1 MSGTGDQGVRGRTT
15 VWRAMARSPLRF
27 VLSSWPWRALAYL
40 VTGAPIGL
48 FWLALILALL
58 LLGLLLTPV
67 VAGVALLAFVPIL
80 AVALAAI
87 ERRRLRW
94 LDPRPAP
101 SPHRAVTRQG
111 FRPWLRF
118 RLREAASWRELGYAL
133 LHGVLSVFDAAVVFN
148 VAAFA
153 GTPIAAPALVRGGE
167 RIQYGSLATI
177 DTPGE
182 AWAVVPIGFAVAV
195 AGLYVVT
202 LLAAARAALARAL
215 LVPSGEAELGERL
228 VAVTASRA
236 RMAGAF
242 ETERRRIERDLHD
255 GAQQRLTG
263 LIMLLG
269 LARLDGDSE
278 LIGKAQDEARAALA
292 ELRDLVR
299 GIHPSIL
306 TDRGLEAA
314 VRALAERSPVPVE
327 VDVDLP
333 VRPPEQ
339 IESAAYFVVAEAL
352 TNAAKHGGARRAR
365 VFARVLG
372 RLLIVEIRDDGTG
385 GADPGRG
392 TGLQGLA
399 DRVAVHDGT
408 LRLSSPP
415 GGPTIIRVEMPCE

>member
-1 MSGTGDQGVRGRTT
+1 MSGTGDHGAGGRTT
-15 VWRAMARSPLRF
+15 VWRSMARNPLRF
-27 VLSSWPWRALAYL
+27 LFSAWPWRAFAYV
-40 VTGAPIGL
+40 VTGVPIGL
-48 FWLALILALL
+48 VWLAFTLALL
-58 LLGLLLTPV
+58 GLGLLLTPV
-67 VAGVALLAFVPIL
+67 VAGVVLLACVPLL
-80 AVALAAI
+80 AVALAAV

-101 SPHRAVTRQG
+101 SPHGAVPRPG
-111 FRPWLRF
+111 LRPWIRY
-118 RLREAASWRELGYAL
+118 RLRETASWRELGYGL
-133 LHGVLSVFDAAVVFN
+133 LHGALSVFDGAVVSNLIAVAAVQ
-148 VAAFA
+148 
-153 GTPIAAPALVRGGE
+153 IAAPALVGGGD
-167 RIQYGSLATI
+167 RIQYGSLVTV

-182 AWAVVPIGFAVAV
+182 AWALVPVGVVVAV
-195 AGLYVVT
+195 AGLYALT
-202 LLAAARAALARAL
+202 LLAGARAALARAL
-215 LVPSGEAELGERL
+215 LVRSGEAELGERL

-242 ETERRRIERDLHD
+242 EAERRRIERDLHD

-269 LARLDGDSE
+269 LARLDGDRE

-306 TDRGLEAA
+306 TDRGLDAA

-339 IESAAYFVVAEAL
+339 LESAAYFVVAEAL
-352 TNAAKHGGARRAR
+352 TNAARHGDARHAR
-365 VFARVLG
+365 VSARMLD
-372 RLLIVEIRDDGTG
+372 RLLVVEIHDDGSG
-385 GADPGRG
+385 GADPGQG

-415 GGPTIIRVEMPCE
+415 GGPTIVRVEMPCG